1 MSHTDCKKCIF
12 SKSVDNQDQCEM
24 NIINMIKNTQTITIK
39 DNYYYIENYSC
50 KYGMSSKTVEDNKDL
65 FKDIDIKSQILENNT
80 IKYYMV
86 VDGTKYDYDTL
97 KICEQVNT
105 LSVLPRFLSL
115 CIIGKDARGINLMQ
129 SQLKD
134 NLNGSIKWR
143 IHNFLYDKDINDI
156 ICNIFQTNS
165 KANQSSFFII
175 QRPEDIEK
183 MLLNDYISDINYVI
197 NIDQPTKGFIKINVE
212 DNLYNVFMSFNNYEG
227 LTGSMLG
234 ETLEECIKSVD
245 IANIYIL

>member
-39 DNYYYIENYSC
+39 DNYNYIENYSC
-50 KYGMSSKTVEDNKDL
+50 KYGMSSKTVEDNKEL
-65 FKDIDIKSQILENNT
+65 LKDIDIKSQILENST

-105 LSVLPRFLSL
+105 LSILPRFLSL
-115 CIIGKDARGINLMQ
+115 CIIGKDANGINLMQ

-134 NLNGSIKWR
+134 NLNSSIKWR

-156 ICNIFQTNS
+156 ICNIFQT
-165 KANQSSFFII
+165 KWQ
-175 QRPEDIEK
+175 K
-183 MLLNDYISDINYVI
+183 
-197 NIDQPTKGFIKINVE
+197 
-212 DNLYNVFMSFNNYEG
+212 
-227 LTGSMLG
+227 
-234 ETLEECIKSVD
+234 
-245 IANIYIL
+245 